1 LTRWVQR
8 QSRRLVK
15 IQFDIENNQ
24 DDIFFKKLLR

>member
-15 IQFDIENNQ
+15 IQFDVENNQ
-24 DDIFFKKLLR
+24 DDIF